1 MHKLWLVGGGSGQ
14 PDYLLP
20 LAKQVLEQVD
30 CVIASERFLKLAAG
44 KKQIP
49 MKQLSVLLE
58 QLPTLLETDSVAI
71 LVSGDPLL
79 YSFYRTVRNRYP
91 DWEITVIPGVGSLQ
105 LLGAKFGLTME
116 DAFISSLHG
125 KPYTAGSIACAVAQH
140 ALTFFFCSAK
150 DGVRQIAQ
158 ALCQYQLSDT
168 TMYIGADLT
177 YETEQTWSGIPEQF
191 CSVENPALCVTA
203 VRNPNPKPIGAAVFL
218 PDDAFLRNGAPMTK
232 EEVRA
237 VIISKLRLQP
247 DSIVWD
253 LGAGTGSVSI
263 TCAKCCPY
271 GQVYA
276 VEYQEQALDILRQ
289 NCAYLQ
295 AENVTVL
302 AGRAETV
309 LSELP
314 VPDCIFIGGSN
325 GAFPEI
331 LRQIQ
336 QLPKPVRLVVSAV
349 TLETQAEVTQLLQ
362 DAPQLEIIPVF
373 SGQSRKVGR
382 YHVLQ
387 TYHPVLLFACT
398 GGKSS

>member
-30 CVIASERFLKLAAG
+30 CVIASDRFLKLAAG

-49 MKQLSVLLE
+49 MKQLSALLE
-58 QLPTLLETDSVAI
+58 QLPTLLQTDSVAI

-140 ALTFFFCSAK
+140 ALAFFFCSAK

-177 YETEQTWSGIPEQF
+177 YETEQTWSGAPEQF
-191 CSVENPALCVTA
+191 CSVENPALCVT
-203 VRNPNPKPIGAAVFL
+203 GAQH
-218 PDDAFLRNGAPMTK
+218 PG
-232 EEVRA
+232 
-237 VIISKLRLQP
+237 
-247 DSIVWD
+247 
-253 LGAGTGSVSI
+253 
-263 TCAKCCPY
+263 C
-271 GQVYA
+271 
-276 VEYQEQALDILRQ
+276 
-289 NCAYLQ
+289 
-295 AENVTVL
+295 
-302 AGRAETV
+302 
-309 LSELP
+309 LSL
-314 VPDCIFIGGSN
+314 
-325 GAFPEI
+325 
-331 LRQIQ
+331 
-336 QLPKPVRLVVSAV
+336 
-349 TLETQAEVTQLLQ
+349 
-362 DAPQLEIIPVF
+362 
-373 SGQSRKVGR
+373 
-382 YHVLQ
+382 
-387 TYHPVLLFACT
+387 
-398 GGKSS
+398 

>member
-20 LAKQVLEQVD
+20 LAKQVLEQAD

-49 MKQLSVLLE
+49 MKQLSALLE
-58 QLPTLLETDSVAI
+58 QLPTLLENDSVAI

-91 DWEITVIPGVGSLQ
+91 DWDITVIPGIGSLQ

-140 ALTFFFCSAK
+140 ALTFFFCSA
-150 DGVRQIAQ
+150 
-158 ALCQYQLSDT
+158 T

-177 YETEQTWSGIPEQF
+177 YETEQTWSGAPEQF
-191 CSVENPALCVTA
+191 CSAENPALCVTA
-203 VRNPNPKPIGAAVFL
+203 VRNPNPKPVGTAGFL

-295 AENVTVL
+295 AENVTVV
-302 AGRAETV
+302 AGRAEDM

-331 LRQIQ
+331 LQQIQ

-362 DAPQLEIIPVF
+362 GAPQLEVIPVF

-387 TYHPVLLFACT
+387 PHHPVLLFACT
-398 GGKSS
+398 GGKTT

>member
-1 MHKLWLVGGGSGQ
+1 M
-14 PDYLLP
+14 
-20 LAKQVLEQVD
+20 
-30 CVIASERFLKLAAG
+30 
-44 KKQIP
+44 
-49 MKQLSVLLE
+49 
-58 QLPTLLETDSVAI
+58 
-71 LVSGDPLL
+71 
-79 YSFYRTVRNRYP
+79 
-91 DWEITVIPGVGSLQ
+91 
-105 LLGAKFGLTME
+105 
-116 DAFISSLHG
+116 
-125 KPYTAGSIACAVAQH
+125 
-140 ALTFFFCSAK
+140 TFFFCSAK

-177 YETEQTWSGIPEQF
+177 YETEQTWSGAPEQF
-191 CSVENPALCVTA
+191 CSAENPALCVTA

-314 VPDCIFIGGSN
+314 VPDCIFIGGSS

-336 QLPKPVRLVVSAV
+336 QLPKSVRLVVSAV

-387 TYHPVLLFACT
+387 PYHPVLLFACT

>member
-1 MHKLWLVGGGSGQ
+1 
-14 PDYLLP
+14 
-20 LAKQVLEQVD
+20 
-30 CVIASERFLKLAAG
+30 
-44 KKQIP
+44 
-49 MKQLSVLLE
+49 
-58 QLPTLLETDSVAI
+58 
-71 LVSGDPLL
+71 
-79 YSFYRTVRNRYP
+79 
-91 DWEITVIPGVGSLQ
+91 
-105 LLGAKFGLTME
+105 
-116 DAFISSLHG
+116 
-125 KPYTAGSIACAVAQH
+125 
-140 ALTFFFCSAK
+140 
-150 DGVRQIAQ
+150 
-158 ALCQYQLSDT
+158 
-168 TMYIGADLT
+168 
-177 YETEQTWSGIPEQF
+177 
-191 CSVENPALCVTA
+191 
-203 VRNPNPKPIGAAVFL
+203 
-218 PDDAFLRNGAPMTK
+218 
-232 EEVRA
+232 
-237 VIISKLRLQP
+237 
-247 DSIVWD
+247 
-253 LGAGTGSVSI
+253 
-263 TCAKCCPY
+263 
-271 GQVYA
+271 QVYA

-336 QLPKPVRLVVSAV
+336 QLPKSVRLVVSAV

-387 TYHPVLLFACT
+387 PYHPVLLFACT

>member
-1 MHKLWLVGGGSGQ
+1 MHKLWLIGGGSGQ

-20 LAKQVLEQVD
+20 LAKQVLGQAD

-58 QLPTLLETDSVAI
+58 QLPTLLQTDSVAI

-91 DWEITVIPGVGSLQ
+91 DWDITVIPGIGSLQ

-295 AENVTVL
+295 AENVTVI
-302 AGRAETV
+302 AGRAETGSFRTGPFRIV
-309 LSELP
+309 FLLAAATEHFRRFCGRFNSCQNRFGWLS
-314 VPDCIFIGGSN
+314 
-325 GAFPEI
+325 
-331 LRQIQ
+331 
-336 QLPKPVRLVVSAV
+336 VR
-349 TLETQAEVTQLLQ
+349 
-362 DAPQLEIIPVF
+362 
-373 SGQSRKVGR
+373 
-382 YHVLQ
+382 
-387 TYHPVLLFACT
+387 
-398 GGKSS
+398 

>member
-49 MKQLSVLLE
+49 MKQLSALLE
-58 QLPTLLETDSVAI
+58 QLPTLLQTDSVAI

-177 YETEQTWSGIPEQF
+177 YETEQTWSGTPEQF
-191 CSVENPALCVTA
+191 CSAENPALCVTA
-203 VRNPNPKPIGAAVFL
+203 VRNPNPKPVGTAGFL
-218 PDDAFLRNGAPMTK
+218 PDDAFLRNAAPMTK

-271 GQVYA
+271 GKVYA

-295 AENVTVL
+295 AENVTVI

-336 QLPKPVRLVVSAV
+336 QLPKSVRLVVSAV

-362 DAPQLEIIPVF
+362 DAPQLEIVPVF

-387 TYHPVLLFACT
+387 PYHPVLLFACT